1 MGSAEAP
8 LAGSVLPTVGSVQL
22 LVGIAGSV
30 ELLVGIASSVEL
42 LVGNAGSVE
51 LSPSVDHQLGQLR
64 RRIMTSDLRITLR
77 RRGGEI

>member
-8 LAGSVLPTVGSVQL
+8 LVSSVLPAVGSVQ
-22 LVGIAGSV
+22 
-30 ELLVGIASSVEL
+30 LLVGIASSVEL

-51 LSPSVDHQLGQLR
+51 LSPSVDHQPGQLR

>member
-8 LAGSVLPTVGSVQL
+8 LVSSVLPAVGSVQP
-22 LVGIAGSV
+22 
-30 ELLVGIASSVEL
+30 LVGIASSVEL

-51 LSPSVDHQLGQLR
+51 LSPSVDHQPGQLR

>member
-8 LAGSVLPTVGSVQL
+8 LASSVLPTVGSVQL
-22 LVGIAGSV
+22 LVGNV
-30 ELLVGIASSVEL
+30 ASSVEL

-51 LSPSVDHQLGQLR
+51 LSPSVDHQPGQLR

>member
-8 LAGSVLPTVGSVQL
+8 LVSSVLPAVGSVQL
-22 LVGIAGSV
+22 LVGN
-30 ELLVGIASSVEL
+30 ASSVEL

>member
-8 LAGSVLPTVGSVQL
+8 LVSSVLPTVGSVQL
-22 LVGIAGSV
+22 LVG
-30 ELLVGIASSVEL
+30 SSVEL

>member
-8 LAGSVLPTVGSVQL
+8 LASSVLPAVGSVQ
-22 LVGIAGSV
+22 
-30 ELLVGIASSVEL
+30 LLVGIASSVEL

-51 LSPSVDHQLGQLR
+51 LSPSVDHQPGQLR

>member
-8 LAGSVLPTVGSVQL
+8 LVSSVLPSVGSVQ
-22 LVGIAGSV
+22 
-30 ELLVGIASSVEL
+30 LLVGIASSVEL

>member
-8 LAGSVLPTVGSVQL
+8 LVSSVLPAVGSVQP
-22 LVGIAGSV
+22 LVG
-30 ELLVGIASSVEL
+30 SSVEL

-51 LSPSVDHQLGQLR
+51 LSPSVDHQPGQLR